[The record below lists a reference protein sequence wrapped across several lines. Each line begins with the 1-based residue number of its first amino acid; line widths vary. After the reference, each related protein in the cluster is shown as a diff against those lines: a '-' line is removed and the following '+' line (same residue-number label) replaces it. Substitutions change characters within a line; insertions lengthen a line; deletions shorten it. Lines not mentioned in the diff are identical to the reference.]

1 VIALFTATFVG
12 FGGLLV
18 LLGTTQ
24 EALAESLGL
33 GLADTG
39 QLAAA
44 LSLGLAVGVAG
55 AGPLVDRA
63 ARRPLFVAANLLAG
77 ATLSLADAG
86 WGRPGIAIAVA
97 TVGLAAGALETL
109 MNAAIADRYAERA
122 ARPLAGV
129 HVGVNLGAVAAP
141 PLLGALA
148 AASGWPGA
156 FRALGAL
163 FLLVAALGTL
173 VPLPRP
179 RGHAARVAGGRL
191 PLGALLPLGLVAACY
206 VGLETALTVFAVPYA
221 RDGLGLEPGAG
232 IAAISGLWLG
242 IGGGRVLLALWRSPV
257 DARHLAAA
265 GFTGALVLAGMVA
278 LRVEPLPLA
287 MAAFGL
293 CIGGVFPLLMA
304 LAAQRAPT
312 AAGTAAGL
320 VAGCGAAGGLA
331 VPWLTGALG
340 DAAGP
345 TTAVASL
352 AAWCLAVGGLAL
364 LARRGRDQ
372 P

>member
-1 VIALFTATFVG
+1 VIALFTATFVA

-24 EALAESLGL
+24 QALAESLGL

-39 QLAAA
+39 RLAAA
-44 LSLGLAVGVAG
+44 LALGLAVGVAG
-55 AGPLVDRA
+55 AGPVVDRVP
-63 ARRPLFVAANLLAG
+63 RRPLFVAANLLAG
-77 ATLSLADAG
+77 AALGLADAG
-86 WGRPGIAIAVA
+86 WGLDGVTAAVA
-97 TVGLAAGALETL
+97 AAGLAAGGLETL
-109 MNAAIADRYAERA
+109 MNAALADRYAERA

-129 HVGVNLGAVAAP
+129 HVGVNVGAVAAP
-141 PLLGALA
+141 ALLGVLA

-163 FLLVAALGTL
+163 FLLVAALGVL
-173 VPLPRP
+173 VPLPAP
-179 RGHAARVAGGRL
+179 RGPAVRAAGGPL
-191 PLGALLPLGLVAACY
+191 PLAALLPLGAVAACY

-232 IAAISGLWLG
+232 LAAISGLWLG
-242 IGGGRVLLALWRSPV
+242 IGAGRILLALWRSPV
-257 DARHLAAA
+257 DAGHLAAA
-265 GFTGALVLAGMVA
+265 GFAGALVLAAVVA
-278 LRVEPLPLA
+278 LRIQPLPLA

-293 CIGGVFPLLMA
+293 SVGGVFPLLMA
-304 LAAQRAPT
+304 LAARRAP
-312 AAGTAAGL
+312 AAPGTAAGL
-320 VAGCGAAGGLA
+320 VAGCGAAGGLV

-352 AAWCLAVGGLAL
+352 VAWTLAVAGFAL
-364 LARRGRDQ
+364 LARRGRASA
-372 P
+372 

>member
-63 ARRPLFVAANLLAG
+63 PRRPLFVAANLLAG

-86 WGRPGIAIAVA
+86 WGRAGIATAVA
-97 TVGLAAGALETL
+97 TVGFAAGSLETL

-163 FLLVAALGTL
+163 FLLIAVLGTL

-179 RGHAARVAGGRL
+179 RGHAARAAGGSL

-206 VGLETALTVFAVPYA
+206 VGLETGRCGEA
-221 RDGLGLEPGAG
+221 R
-232 IAAISGLWLG
+232 WT
-242 IGGGRVLLALWRSPV
+242 PV
-257 DARHLAAA
+257 
-265 GFTGALVLAGMVA
+265 TW
-278 LRVEPLPLA
+278 P
-287 MAAFGL
+287 
-293 CIGGVFPLLMA
+293 
-304 LAAQRAPT
+304 QRASQAPWCWR
-312 AAGTAAGL
+312 ASWC
-320 VAGCGAAGGLA
+320 CGSSRFPW
-331 VPWLTGALG
+331 PWLRS
-340 DAAGP
+340 
-345 TTAVASL
+345 AS
-352 AAWCLAVGGLAL
+352 ASAESSPCSWPWRHSGRRRPQARPPAW
-364 LARRGRDQ
+364 
-372 P
+372 

>member
-1 VIALFTATFVG
+1 MIVLFTATFVA

-44 LSLGLAVGVAG
+44 LSLGLALGVAG

-63 ARRPLFVAANLLAG
+63 PRRPLFVAANLLAG
-77 ATLSLADAG
+77 ATLSLADAS
-86 WGRPGIAIAVA
+86 WGRAGVAGAVA
-97 TVGLAAGALETL
+97 AVGLAAGSLETL
-109 MNAAIADRYAERA
+109 MNASLADRYAERA

-179 RGHAARVAGGRL
+179 PGHAARAAGGPL
-191 PLGALLPLGLVAACY
+191 PLAALLPLGVVAACY
-206 VGLETALTVFAVPYA
+206 VGMETALTVFAVPYA
-221 RDGLGLEPGAG
+221 SDGLGLEAGAG
-232 IAAISGLWLG
+232 LAAISGLWLG
-242 IGGGRVLLALWRSPV
+242 IGGGRILLALWRGPV

-265 GFTGALVLAGMVA
+265 GFAGALVLAAVVV
-278 LRVEPLPLA
+278 LRIQPLPLA

-293 CIGGVFPLLMA
+293 CIGGIFPLLMA
-304 LAAQRAPT
+304 LAARRAP
-312 AAGTAAGL
+312 AAPGTAAGL

-345 TTAVASL
+345 TNAVASL
-352 AAWCLAVGGLAL
+352 AAWTLAVAGFAL
-364 LARRGRDQ
+364 LARRARG
-372 P
+372 